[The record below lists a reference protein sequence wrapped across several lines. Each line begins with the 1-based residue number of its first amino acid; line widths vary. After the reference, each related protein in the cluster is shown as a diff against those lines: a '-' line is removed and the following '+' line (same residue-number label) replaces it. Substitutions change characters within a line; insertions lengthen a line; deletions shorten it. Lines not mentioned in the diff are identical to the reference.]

1 MEEQESQAEALLGQ
15 IETRALRTLHVQAFP
30 CRSHRPFPGLRLAPL
45 APLQVGLAPGQRHS
59 AGFIAR
65 SWDAHKP
72 VGCSSGRRRGDR
84 RGGNGTNPGVA
95 IAIGCGCRSPLG
107 AAPGPACACVWR
119 LAFPRAPG
127 GAGWRPGARTQSSPG
142 AWEGNARFLLEAAA
156 PSPRTKTPPLPIT
169 LLRLAV
175 SSRVANVGLP

>member
-15 IETRALRTLHVQAFP
+15 TETRALRTLHVQAFP
-30 CRSHRPFPGLRLAPL
+30 CRSHRPFPGRRLALL

-84 RGGNGTNPGVA
+84 RGGEWNEPR
-95 IAIGCGCRSPLG
+95 GCHSNWLWVPLSFG
-107 AAPGPACACVWR
+107 RGACACVWR

-127 GAGWRPGARTQSSPG
+127 GAGWRPGARTQSSPS

-175 SSRVANVGLP
+175 PSRVANVGLP